1 MLSPIFSAISALFA
15 QNTRGGVPPS
25 TPFFS
30 SSVQPLT
37 LAPEGIPKMN
47 LLLTA
52 AFLIL
57 ATLSASPQDK
67 PAAQDDHH
75 QGVVER
81 GDHVMGFSH
90 DKATHHFLLY
100 PDGGAID
107 VQANK
112 AGDTATLDE
121 IRMHFG
127 HIAKMFAAGDFS
139 APMLIHSQN
148 PPGSETMKRL
158 REAIQYKLEN
168 TEHGARIRITTKNAD
183 AISAL
188 HKFLRF
194 QIKDHQTGDST
205 EVTSAP

>member
-1 MLSPIFSAISALFA
+1 
-15 QNTRGGVPPS
+15 
-25 TPFFS
+25 
-30 SSVQPLT
+30 
-37 LAPEGIPKMN
+37 MN
-47 LLLTA
+47 SLLTA
-52 AFLIL
+52 ALLIL
-57 ATLSASPQDK
+57 ATLNAFPQDK

-81 GDHVMGFSH
+81 GDRVMGFSH

-100 PDGGAID
+100 PNGGAID

-112 AGDTATLDE
+112 ADDTATLDE

-127 HIAKMFAAGDFS
+127 HIAKMFASGDFS

-158 REAIQYKLEN
+158 RETIQYKLEN

-183 AISAL
+183 AVAAV
-188 HKFLRF
+188 HEFLRF

>member
-1 MLSPIFSAISALFA
+1 
-15 QNTRGGVPPS
+15 
-25 TPFFS
+25 
-30 SSVQPLT
+30 
-37 LAPEGIPKMN
+37 MN
-47 LLLTA
+47 LILTA
-52 AFLIL
+52 ALLIF
-57 ATLSASPQDK
+57 ATVYAFPQDK

-112 AGDTATLDE
+112 ADDTATLDE

-158 REAIQYKLEN
+158 REAIQYTLEN

-183 AISAL
+183 AVSAV
-188 HKFLRF
+188 HEFLRF
-194 QIKDHQTGDST
+194 QIKDHQTGDSGK
-205 EVTSAP
+205 VTSAP

>member
-1 MLSPIFSAISALFA
+1 
-15 QNTRGGVPPS
+15 
-25 TPFFS
+25 
-30 SSVQPLT
+30 
-37 LAPEGIPKMN
+37 MN

-52 AFLIL
+52 AFLTL
-57 ATLSASPQDK
+57 ATPSVYPQDK

-112 AGDTATLDE
+112 ADDTATLDE

-183 AISAL
+183 AVSAV
-188 HKFLRF
+188 HEFLRF
-194 QIKDHQTGDST
+194 QIKDHKTGDSG

>member
-1 MLSPIFSAISALFA
+1 
-15 QNTRGGVPPS
+15 
-25 TPFFS
+25 
-30 SSVQPLT
+30 
-37 LAPEGIPKMN
+37 MN

-52 AFLIL
+52 AILIL
-57 ATLSASPQDK
+57 ATLSAPPQDK

-90 DKATHHFLLY
+90 DRATHHFFLY

-112 AGDTATLDE
+112 TDDSATLDE
-121 IRMHFG
+121 IRMHFD
-127 HIAKMFAAGDFS
+127 HIARMFAAGDFS

-148 PPGSETMKRL
+148 PPGAETMKRL

-168 TEHGARIRITTKNAD
+168 TEHGARIRITTKNGE
-183 AISAL
+183 AIAAV
-188 HKFLRF
+188 HEFLRF
-194 QIKDHQTGDST
+194 QIKDHQTGDSS
-205 EVTSAP
+205 EVKSAP

>member
-1 MLSPIFSAISALFA
+1 
-15 QNTRGGVPPS
+15 
-25 TPFFS
+25 
-30 SSVQPLT
+30 
-37 LAPEGIPKMN
+37 MN
-47 LLLTA
+47 SLLTA
-52 AFLIL
+52 ALLIL
-57 ATLSASPQDK
+57 ATLNAFPQDK
-67 PAAQDDHH
+67 PAVQDDHH

-100 PDGGAID
+100 SDGGAID

-112 AGDTATLDE
+112 ADDTATLDQ

-158 REAIQYKLEN
+158 RETIQYKLEN

-183 AISAL
+183 AVAAV
-188 HKFLRF
+188 HEFLRF